1 MADPDLM
8 KPTDVNTQD
17 DPEADELENASAPGG
32 RDLRLVED
40 DEEVESTTPSGISID
55 MLPPDLRQMAEENP
69 QQAATVI
76 HNALNIARNKLEE
89 DERRRLNERAQQ
101 NESVQAQANQWFQD
115 TYEQEYA
122 RAIEGAKLT
131 QYSSQAEVQRAQQ
144 QAHLHALDVAT
155 TAKADMLIEAKLS
168 AREQARIQRQAFLND
183 PSNEDLLPFYG
194 TLERLTNEG
203 HDPRNVASQLR
214 QIMKDMGATGARVT
228 FDDQATQSQ
237 NAPLMSGL
245 TPLQNRQLKERLKQI
260 QNPLANRG
268 AAPQPTRD
276 QMKRAREI
284 TKSAAEIFWGPKV
297 R

>member
-8 KPTDVNTQD
+8 KPSDADIQD

-40 DEEVESTTPSGISID
+40 DEGAESSIPSGLAFD
-55 MLPPDLRQMAEENP
+55 MLPPDLQQMAQENP

-76 HNALNIARNKLEE
+76 YNALNLAKQKIEE
-89 DERRRLNERAQQ
+89 DERRRQTERAQMS
-101 NESVQAQANQWFQD
+101 ESVQAQANQWFQD
-115 TYEQEYA
+115 TYEQEFQ
-122 RAIEGAKLT
+122 RAMEAAKLT
-131 QYSSQAEVQRAQQ
+131 DYSSPKELQRAQQ

-155 TAKADMLIEAKLS
+155 TAKADMLIEAKLT

-183 PSNEDLLPFYG
+183 PANEDLLPFYG

-228 FDDQATQSQ
+228 FDDQASQAQ
-237 NAPLMSGL
+237 NAPVMSGL